1 MEQIDIAGTAKAE
14 QERRRNITTV
24 DPIVYVN
31 DEGEDCPPMTEEHKR
46 ELSEALRAHGVNQI
60 RVVYEDPK
68 GVE

>member
-14 QERRRNITTV
+14 QERRRNVATV

-31 DEGEDCPPMTEEHKR
+31 DEWEDRPPMTEEHKR
-46 ELSEALRAHGVNQI
+46 ELSNALQAHGVKQI

-68 GVE
+68 GVA